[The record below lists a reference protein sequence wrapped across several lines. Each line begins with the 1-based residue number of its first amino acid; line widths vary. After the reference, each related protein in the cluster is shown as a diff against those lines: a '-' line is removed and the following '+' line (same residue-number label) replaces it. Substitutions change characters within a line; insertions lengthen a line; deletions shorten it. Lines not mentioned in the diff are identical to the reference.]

1 MPSASDIY
9 AERSDD
15 YDQFLRTYY
24 KEDILELQQGY
35 PKEQTQ
41 LVIEWDA
48 IWQWDSDIAQDVLG
62 HPGKFQRV
70 FERALGYVDFGAAI
84 DLSNAT
90 VAFRKT
96 DNALDIADLG
106 GDEVDDLITIR
117 GQVAKSSPVKPRLTT
132 AHLVC
137 DSCGTGFDKS
147 QPVHGVNQPKVC
159 PATNCKGKT
168 FQPVFEDSEWE
179 THQLV
184 RVKQPP
190 EDADGDEYIDVH
202 LSGDMAGRV
211 TAGER
216 VDITGVLKTDF
227 DELETTIPE
236 FYLIGHT
243 VTPHESDYEDMDVSE
258 RREEFEAI
266 ASGVR
271 GDPYELLVDSIAP
284 TIQGGAKIAG
294 IKLAIGLQLFGGWRR
309 PYGDGR
315 SVRGDLHVGLI
326 GEAGTGKSSLL
337 EAAENISPR
346 SGYASGKNASQA
358 GLTAAAVRD
367 DFGDSEWSLE
377 AGAVVKAHKGLCCID
392 EIDKVDDAALSSLHT
407 ALEKQRLEVNKAGID
422 ASLRCQT
429 SVLAAGNPENGE
441 FVEELRTIDEIN
453 LGPTLRSRFDLLYT
467 LEDSPDKER
476 DQEVAEHM
484 MKVRQLSGFAANDE
498 FDDRETELIE
508 PAVDI
513 PTLRAWIAY
522 ARENVH
528 PVIEDDSLLEGV
540 GGWFADTRDES
551 GGSMNRRN
559 VDAVARLAE
568 ASARVR
574 LSETVEEEDVNRAE
588 KLIKRSL
595 EDLGLLHGETDQA
608 EMHTGKSSED
618 RERRRSVEGII
629 RSMMDDETDLVDV
642 EDVVSMA
649 TGAGHNEA
657 QVRDEI
663 KRLKQE
669 SLATS
674 EMQEGKIRML

>member
-1 MPSASDIY
+1 MVSASEIY
-9 AERSDD
+9 AERSND

-24 KEDILELQQGY
+24 QDDVLELQQGY
-35 PKEQTQ
+35 PKDQTQ
-41 LVIEWDA
+41 LVIGWGD
-48 IWQWDSDIAQDVLG
+48 IWQWDADVAHDVLT

-70 FERALGYVDFGAAI
+70 FERALSHADYGAAV
-84 DLSNAT
+84 DLSGAS
-90 VAFRKT
+90 VVFEKT
-96 DNALDIADLG
+96 EDALDIADLG
-106 GDEVDDLITIR
+106 GSEVGELITVR
-117 GQVAKSSPVKPRLTT
+117 GQVAKSSPVKPRLTV

-137 DSCGTGFDKS
+137 QSCGTGFNKS
-147 QPVHGVNQPKVC
+147 QPVHGVNRPNVC

-168 FQPVFEDSEWE
+168 FNPVFDESEWE

-216 VDITGVLKTDF
+216 VDVTGVLKTDF
-227 DELETTIPE
+227 DDLETTIPE
-236 FYLIGHT
+236 FYLIGHA

-429 SVLAAGNPENGE
+429 SVLAAGNPTDGE
-441 FVEELRTIDEIN
+441 FIDEVRTIDEIN

-467 LEDSPDKER
+467 LEDSPDLER

-484 MKVRQLSGFAANDE
+484 MKVRQLSGFAANESYEERD
-498 FDDRETELIE
+498 TELIE
-508 PAVDI
+508 PAVSI

-528 PVIEDDSLLEGV
+528 PVIEDDSLLEDV
-540 GGWFADTRDES
+540 GDWFAGQRDDS

-574 LSETVEEEDVNRAE
+574 LSETVEEQDVNRAE
-588 KLIKRSL
+588 TLIKRSL
-595 EDLGLLHGETDQA
+595 EDLGLLSGETDYG
-608 EMHTGKSSED
+608 EVHTGSSAKDRDRRKS
-618 RERRRSVEGII
+618 VQGII
-629 RSMMDDETDLVDV
+629 RTMMDGETELVDV
-642 EDVVSMA
+642 DDVVRMA
-649 TGAGHNEA
+649 SEAGHDEA
-657 QVRDEI
+657 KVRQEI
-663 KRLKQE
+663 RRLKDE
-669 SLATS
+669 GMATS
-674 EMQEGKIRML
+674 EMQDGKVRML